1 MTRSATF
8 FSVPTLAAILALS
21 SCLVAVNSNAA
32 EADPKPAPEFTET
45 DADAWINSKPL
56 KLSDLRGK
64 VVLVDFWAFECWNCY
79 RSFPWLNA
87 LESRYAPQGLHVI
100 GVHSPEFDH
109 EKDADAVRAK
119 TREFKLH
126 HPVMLDNDFSYWKAL
141 NNRFWPAYYLI
152 DKSGNI
158 RALYVGETHE
168 GDRRAQEIE
177 AKVKELMAEPD
188 HSASISLMRHRAGL
202 G

>member
-1 MTRSATF
+1 MTRILLL
-8 FSVPTLAAILALS
+8 TLAFFLAQS
-21 SCLVAVNSNAA
+21 AWAGEV
-32 EADPKPAPEFTET
+32 DPKPAPEFTEQ

-56 KLSDLRGK
+56 KLSGLRGK

-87 LESRYAPQGLHVI
+87 LESRYAPQGLQVV
-100 GVHSPEFDH
+100 GVHAPEFDH

-119 TREFKLH
+119 TKEFKLH

-141 NNRFWPAYYLI
+141 SNRYWPAYYLI

-168 GDRRAQEIE
+168 GDQRALTIE
-177 AKVKELMAEPD
+177 QKVKELLAEPV
-188 HSASISLMRHRAGL
+188 SPSSTNS
-202 G
+202 